1 MEQIMTTLTETG
13 KKLLSS
19 ALTLVRGTAEATAN
33 LLGRAAGHTV
43 VFVKDQT
50 GALVRTAGGKAKE
63 VARDHRQTLL
73 LIAAVVSGLA
83 LIASLAGLLLGKKR

>member
-1 MEQIMTTLTETG
+1 MEQIKETLLATG
-13 KKLLSS
+13 KKALNS
-19 ALTLVRGTAEATAN
+19 ALTLARATAEATAN
-33 LLGRAAGHTV
+33 LLGRAAGHAV

-73 LIAAVVSGLA
+73 LIAAVVSALA
-83 LIASLAGLLLGKKR
+83 LIASLLGLLLGKKK

>member
-1 MEQIMTTLTETG
+1 MEQIKETLLATG
-13 KKLLSS
+13 H
-19 ALTLVRGTAEATAN
+19 A
-33 LLGRAAGHTV
+33 V

-73 LIAAVVSGLA
+73 LIAAVVSALA
-83 LIASLAGLLLGKKR
+83 LIASLLGLLLGKKK

>member
-1 MEQIMTTLTETG
+1 MPYQRLD
-13 KKLLSS
+13 S
-19 ALTLVRGTAEATAN
+19 ALTLVRATAEATAN
-33 LLGRAAGHTV
+33 LLGRAAGHAV

-73 LIAAVVSGLA
+73 LIAAVVSALA
-83 LIASLAGLLLGKKR
+83 LIASLLGLLLGKKK